1 MTDVIE
7 FAPFLKRKKASECRH
22 LTYVVGMKEAS
33 LTCSDCDAELDPWW
47 VLRSL
52 VERSEELEAADAER
66 HARALAAFQ
75 EWEVRCKDA
84 MRHHEAWVAGANAR
98 IEKLTAE
105 INRLMAQKLRLA
117 NDPEIAQ
124 ARATRRSKGAK

>member
-1 MTDVIE
+1 M
-7 FAPFLKRKKASECRH
+7 
-22 LTYVVGMKEAS
+22 
-33 LTCSDCDAELDPWW
+33 
-47 VLRSL
+47 LRSL